1 MSMGTAELIRPEIR
15 RLRAYQPADYVDG
28 LVRLNANENPWSPGS
43 GPGATGL
50 NRYPNPRPVE
60 LTARLAAHYGVTP
73 ERLLVTRGSSEAI
86 DILVRSF
93 CAAGRDE
100 IVISP
105 PTFGMYQVYAEIQ
118 GAGVRH
124 VPLDRATGFRLDPEQ
139 VIAGWSPSSR
149 LLFVCSPNNPTGGV
163 VPLADIRRL
172 CSGLAGRGVVVLDA
186 AYAEFAEQDD
196 SLALID
202 EFDNLLVLRT
212 LSKALALAGVRCG
225 ALIGDRVIVEI
236 VGRTLPPYCFP
247 VTSQAAVL
255 RVLDEAA
262 ASCRQQVELLKRERV
277 RLAKAL
283 AANRHVRQ
291 VWPSQANFLLVE
303 LDDAAAFVAAAR
315 AAGILLRDFSR
326 DPFTPGC
333 VRITVGTPEE
343 NSQLMRAVQ

>member
-1 MSMGTAELIRPEIR
+1 MMMRTAELIRPEIR
-15 RLRAYQPADYVDG
+15 RLRAYQPADYIDG
-28 LVRLNANENPWSPGS
+28 LVRLNANENPWSPGND
-43 GPGATGL
+43 AQVAGL
-50 NRYPNPRPVE
+50 NRYPDPRPVE
-60 LTARLAAHYGVTP
+60 LTRRLAAHYGVAP

-118 GAGVRH
+118 GAGVRS
-124 VPLDRATGFRLDPEQ
+124 VPLDQAAGFRLDPEL
-139 VIAGWSPSSR
+139 VLSSWNASSR
-149 LLFVCSPNNPTGGV
+149 LLFVCSPNNPTGTV
-163 VPLADIRRL
+163 VPLDDLRRL
-172 CSGLAGRGVVVLDA
+172 CEGLTGRGVVILDA

-196 SLALID
+196 SLSLID

-225 ALIGDRVIVEI
+225 ALIGDPAIIEI

-247 VTSQAAVL
+247 ITSQTAVM
-255 RVLDEAA
+255 RALDEAA
-262 ASCRQQVELLKRERV
+262 NGWRRQVELLKRERA
-277 RLAKAL
+277 RMASAL
-283 AANRHVRQ
+283 AANRHVLQ

-303 LDDAAAFVAAAR
+303 LDQPAAFVAAAR
-315 AAGILLRDFSR
+315 AGGVLVRDFSHDR
-326 DPFTPGC
+326 YTPGC

-343 NSQLMRAVQ
+343 NDQLMRAVQ

>member
-1 MSMGTAELIRPEIR
+1 MTMSTAELIRPEIR
-15 RLRAYQPADYVDG
+15 RLRAYQPADYLDG
-28 LVRLNANENPWSPGS
+28 LVRLNANENPWSPGDQA
-43 GPGATGL
+43 GASGL

-60 LTARLAAHYGVTP
+60 LTRRLAAHYGVAS

-105 PTFGMYQVYAEIQ
+105 PTFGMYQVYADIQ
-118 GAGVRH
+118 GAGVRC
-124 VPLDRATGFRLDPEQ
+124 VPLDRAAGFRLDTELVLSSWQ
-139 VIAGWSPSSR
+139 PSSR
-149 LLFVCSPNNPTGGV
+149 LLFVCSPNNPTGTV
-163 VPLADIRRL
+163 VPLADLRRL
-172 CSGLAGRGVVVLDA
+172 CAGLTGRGVVVLDA

-212 LSKALALAGVRCG
+212 LSKALGLAGVRCG
-225 ALIGDRVIVEI
+225 ALIGDAAIVEI

-255 RVLDEAA
+255 RALDEATNG
-262 ASCRQQVELLKRERV
+262 CREQVEMLKRERA
-277 RLAKAL
+277 RLAAAL
-283 AANRHVRQ
+283 AANSHVRQ

-303 LDDAAAFVAAAR
+303 LDDAPAFLAAAR
-315 AAGILLRDFSR
+315 AGGVLVRDFSR
-326 DPFTPGC
+326 DPYTPGC

-343 NSQLMRAVQ
+343 NDQLMRAVK

>member
-1 MSMGTAELIRPEIR
+1 MTMGTAELIRPEIR

-43 GPGATGL
+43 AAAGL

-60 LTARLAAHYGVTP
+60 LTRRLAGHYGVAP

-118 GAGVRH
+118 GAGVRS
-124 VPLDRATGFRLDPEQ
+124 VPLDRAAGFRLDPQ
-139 VIAGWSPSSR
+139 RVLSSWTPSSR
-149 LLFVCSPNNPTGGV
+149 LLFVCSPNNPTGAI
-163 VPLADIRRL
+163 VPPADLRQL
-172 CSGLAGRGVVVLDA
+172 CAGLAGRGVVVLDA
-186 AYAEFAEQDD
+186 AYAEFAAQDD
-196 SLALID
+196 SLALLD

-212 LSKALALAGVRCG
+212 LSKALGLAGVRCG
-225 ALIGDRVIVEI
+225 ALIGDPDIVEI

-255 RVLDEAA
+255 RALDEAA
-262 ASCRQQVELLKRERV
+262 AGCRDRVELIKRERA
-277 RLAKAL
+277 RLAAAL
-283 AANRHVRQ
+283 AGNRHVRQ
-291 VWPSQANFLLVE
+291 VWPSHANFLLVE
-303 LDDAAAFVAAAR
+303 LDNAAEFVAAAR
-315 AAGILLRDFSR
+315 AGGVLVRDFSR
-326 DPFTPGC
+326 DPYTPGC

-343 NSQLMRAVQ
+343 NNQLMRAVQ